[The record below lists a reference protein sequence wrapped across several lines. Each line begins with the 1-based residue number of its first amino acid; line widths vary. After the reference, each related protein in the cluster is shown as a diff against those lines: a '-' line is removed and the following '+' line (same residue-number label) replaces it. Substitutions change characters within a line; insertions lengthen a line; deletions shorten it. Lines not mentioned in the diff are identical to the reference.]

1 MLLKIKIKW
10 VPLAPSLKE
19 AERVTMRINMLPEK
33 YAECVFLGGTCGKST
48 WRAELISLLDDT
60 VPYFDPMVNSWT
72 KEDGERE
79 DVCKPLAAYNVFVI
93 TPDGLST
100 YTGWELHE
108 EASRAPEKLIFC
120 TVGEIPSTQIKRI
133 NKIKNAL
140 IEMGSTVC
148 NSLEEIAKFLNEAY

>member
-1 MLLKIKIKW
+1 
-10 VPLAPSLKE
+10 
-19 AERVTMRINMLPEK
+19 MRINMRQEK
-33 YAECVFLGGTCGKST
+33 YAGCVFLGGTCSKST
-48 WRAELISLLDDT
+48 WRAELISLLDET
-60 VPYFDPMVNSWT
+60 VPYFDPWVKLWT

-79 DVCKPLAAYNVFVI
+79 DACKPQAAYNVFVI

-108 EASRAPEKLIFC
+108 EATKAPQKMIFC

-140 IEMGSTVC
+140 IEMGATVC
-148 NSLEEIAKFLNEAY
+148 ESLEEIAEIINKAYVK